1 MYIYT
6 LTVAL
11 LLAIII
17 IVIHYNLYRYA
28 LLHFDLSDE
37 KCIRNY
43 MSLKR
48 VNYDH
53 KVIVSLTTTPHKI
66 KYIKPMI
73 KSILNQTVRIDQIVL
88 NIPKEYKGKAF
99 DSKNIPHKLN
109 DMISIY
115 TCGRNYGKGTKCIPT
130 LLRENDSETLI
141 ILLDDIYVYGE
152 DFIENLI
159 EDYKRD
165 PTHCIYGKGVIL
177 IKSSFVKN
185 DIVDITREEV
195 NDRLLMRYITAPK
208 KKIERNG
215 YIYPSNFAL

>member
-11 LLAIII
+11 LLVIII

-28 LLHFDLSDE
+28 LLHFDLSDDT
-37 KCIRNY
+37 CISNY

-53 KVIVSLTTTPHKI
+53 KVIVSLTTTPHRI
-66 KYIKPMI
+66 QYIKPMI

-88 NIPKEYKGKAF
+88 NIPNYYNGQAF
-99 DSKNIPHKLN
+99 DNKNIPDKLN
-109 DMISIY
+109 DMINIY
-115 TCGRNYGKGTKCIPT
+115 NCGRNYGKGTKCIPT
-130 LLRENDSETLI
+130 LLRETDSETLI
-141 ILLDDIYVYGE
+141 ILLEENYIYNE
-152 DFIENLI
+152 DFLENLI
-159 EDYKRD
+159 EEFKRQ
-165 PTHCIYGKGVIL
+165 PTYCIYGKGVIL
-177 IKSSFVKN
+177 LKSSFVKN

-208 KKIERNG
+208 KKIERNR
-215 YIYPSNFAL
+215 YSYSSNFAL